1 MLCLF
6 SCDLT
11 GEESN
16 IVGFVRVEGERVEG
30 VLEVGGER
38 SREGVD
44 ERRKGRK
51 EGYRRV
57 GE

>member
-11 GEESN
+11 GKEGD

-44 ERRKGRK
+44 ERRKGRR